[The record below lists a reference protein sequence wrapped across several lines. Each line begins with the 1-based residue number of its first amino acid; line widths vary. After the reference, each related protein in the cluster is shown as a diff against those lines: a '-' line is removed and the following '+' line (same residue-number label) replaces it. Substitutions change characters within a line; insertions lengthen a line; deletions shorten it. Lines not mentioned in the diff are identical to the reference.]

1 MGNGSREP
9 SQGSRGKKKKATMY
23 QITLDGVPMWSVNG
37 MNFLT
42 KEEAERAEQ
51 EMLDYY
57 KTHQCTGD

>member
-1 MGNGSREP
+1 
-9 SQGSRGKKKKATMY
+9 MY
-23 QITLDGVPMWSVNG
+23 KIELDGVPMWSVNG